1 LGIPILEAE
10 RAELLAWFD
19 IYENC
24 IPNYETKVAIWEGEE
39 E

>member
-10 RAELLAWFD
+10 RAELVAW
-19 IYENC
+19 IYEIC
-24 IPNYETKVAIWEGEE
+24 IPNYETKVATWKGEE